1 MTYQIPVE
9 LQKSYLKSSN
19 YPENL
24 IPTDLLSN
32 KSKLISYKTRLDGVA
47 TDFCLLDNQVGRL
60 FEIPV
65 IDIGTADRDGRY
77 IKIPL

>member
-1 MTYQIPVE
+1 MMYPIPVE

-24 IPTDLLSN
+24 IPTDLFSN
-32 KSKLISYKTRLDGVA
+32 KSKLASYKERLDGVE
-47 TDFCLLDNQVGRL
+47 TDLCLLDHQVDSL

-65 IDIGTADRDGRY
+65 IDIGTADREG
-77 IKIPL
+77 K